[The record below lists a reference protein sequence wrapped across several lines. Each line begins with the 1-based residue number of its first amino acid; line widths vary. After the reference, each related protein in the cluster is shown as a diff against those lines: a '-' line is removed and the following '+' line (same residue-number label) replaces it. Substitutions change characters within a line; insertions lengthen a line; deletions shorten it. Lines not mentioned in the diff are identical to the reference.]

1 MRKIEN
7 EMLYAV
13 RSRKNWHSGNTEVRI
28 SDGGNWCKVYLHGNL
43 IYTHCLESGER
54 KFTLAGWN
62 TPTTRSRLNALGV
75 NVGQRNFTP
84 YYNGEEISSYKWYF
98 VK

>member
-28 SDGGNWCKVYLHGNL
+28 VDDGTAINVYLHGNH
-43 IYTHCLESGER
+43 IYTKRGEDCV
-54 KFTLAGWN
+54 FTMAGWN
-62 TPTTRSRLNALGV
+62 TPTTRSRLHALGV
-75 NVGQRNFTP
+75 NVWQRNFTP
-84 YYNGEEISSYKWYF
+84 YYNGEEISSYKWYS